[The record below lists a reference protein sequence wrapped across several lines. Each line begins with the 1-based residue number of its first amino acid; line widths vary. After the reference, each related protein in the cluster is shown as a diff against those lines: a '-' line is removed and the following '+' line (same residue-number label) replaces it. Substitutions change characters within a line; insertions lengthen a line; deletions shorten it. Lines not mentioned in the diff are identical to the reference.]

1 MRLRDLQQILGK
13 FTNNEKGTVL
23 SDCPIYIETMDG
35 RLEEIRRVELQESK
49 LINSPEPAR
58 VVLKAESLKRFMS
71 PTFKQS

>member
-1 MRLRDLQQILGK
+1 MRVRDIQQVLGK
-13 FTNNEKGTVL
+13 FTNNEKVTII

-35 RLEEIRRVELQESK
+35 RLEEIRKIELQESV

-58 VVLKAESLKRFMS
+58 VVIKAESLKRFMS

>member
-13 FTNNEKGTVL
+13 FTNNEKGTIV

-35 RLEEIRRVELQESK
+35 RLEEIRKVELQESR

-58 VVLKAESLKRFMS
+58 VVIKAESMKRFMS

>member
-35 RLEEIRRVELQESK
+35 RLEEIRRVELQESR

>member
-13 FTNNEKGTVL
+13 FTNTEKGTII
-23 SDCPIYIETMDG
+23 SDCPLYIETMDG
-35 RLEEIRRVELQESK
+35 RLEEIRKVELQESK

-71 PTFKQS
+71 PTFRQS

>member
-1 MRLRDLQQILGK
+1 MRVRDFQQILGK
-13 FTNNEKGTVL
+13 FTNNEKGTII

-35 RLEEIRRVELQESK
+35 RLEEIRKVELQESK

-71 PTFKQS
+71 PTFRQS

>member
-1 MRLRDLQQILGK
+1 VRVRDLQQVLGK
-13 FTNNEKGTVL
+13 FTLDQKGTII

-35 RLEEIRRVELQESK
+35 RLEEIRKIELQESK

-58 VVLKAESLKRFMS
+58 VVIKAESLKRFMS

>member
-1 MRLRDLQQILGK
+1 MRIRDLQQILGK
-13 FTNNEKGTVL
+13 FTLDQKGTII

-35 RLEEIRRVELQESK
+35 RLEEIRKIELQESK

-71 PTFKQS
+71 PTFRES

>member
-1 MRLRDLQQILGK
+1 MRVRDFQQVLGK
-13 FTNNEKGTVL
+13 FTLNEKGTIV

-35 RLEEIRRVELQESK
+35 RLEEIRKIELQESK

>member
-1 MRLRDLQQILGK
+1 MRVRDLQQVLGK
-13 FTNNEKGTVL
+13 FTKNEKGTII

-35 RLEEIRRVELQESK
+35 KLEEIRKIELQESK

-58 VVLKAESLKRFMS
+58 LVLKAESLKRFTS